1 MRIKRAL
8 EKMSVPLLSILIAM
22 LAGSAVILV
31 CGYSPIAAY
40 SSLLRGAFGSFHSCM
55 GTLEKCVPLI
65 FCGLAAMAAF
75 KSGIFN
81 IGLEGQ
87 VVVGAIAYILTGLQ
101 TSFLPMPLHVLVCIA
116 SAMLAGGSW
125 ALIAGMM
132 KVFCKA
138 NEVVSTIMLIA
149 EGLVSVLMIGI
160 FGSKGKSAMVASLST
175 IQIPV
180 IKEIPVLNVLLSG
193 YSGLAYLLAAV
204 TVISWIVIYR
214 MPIGIRLRAAGIN
227 DRVVD
232 SLGLRSDLIKYVSVM
247 VCGGLS
253 ALGGAFL
260 SLSQLNFYS
269 KDMVAGRGYIAL
281 AIFVFAKKNPVYC
294 VWISILFGLTETI
307 QLRMQAFPI
316 PTQFLSMIPYLC
328 TLIMLLF
335 AAKDFKTQRKEHA

>member
-1 MRIKRAL
+1 MNTFLNIIASSIR
-8 EKMSVPLLSILIAM
+8 MSIPLGYASI
-22 LAGSAVILV
+22 AGAISE
-31 CGYSPIAAY
+31 
-40 SSLLRGAFGSFHSCM
+40 F
-55 GTLEKCVPLI
+55 
-65 FCGLAAMAAF
+65 
-75 KSGIFN
+75 SGIVAL
-81 IGLEGQ
+81 GLEGFMTIGAFAGVLGAYYSGSAWIGVLTAAAAGALYALIFGVFCVRYQSNQ
-87 VVVGAIAYILTGLQ
+87 VVAGVGMNI
-101 TSFLPMPLHVLVCIA
+101 
-116 SAMLAGGSW
+116 
-125 ALIAGMM
+125 
-132 KVFCKA
+132 
-138 NEVVSTIMLIA
+138 IA

-160 FGSKGKSAMVASLST
+160 FGSKGKSAMVASLPA

-214 MPIGIRLRAAGIN
+214 MPIGIRLRATGIN

-232 SLGLRSDLIKYVSVM
+232 SLGLRSNRIQYVSVM

-335 AAKDFKTQRKEHA
+335 AAKNFKTQRKEHV

>member
-1 MRIKRAL
+1 MNTFLNIIASSIR
-8 EKMSVPLLSILIAM
+8 MSIPLGYASI
-22 LAGSAVILV
+22 AGAISE
-31 CGYSPIAAY
+31 
-40 SSLLRGAFGSFHSCM
+40 F
-55 GTLEKCVPLI
+55 
-65 FCGLAAMAAF
+65 
-75 KSGIFN
+75 SGIVAL
-81 IGLEGQ
+81 GLEGFMTIGAFAGVLGAYYFGSAWIGVLTAAAAGALYALIFGVFCVRYQSNQ
-87 VVVGAIAYILTGLQ
+87 VVAGVGMNI
-101 TSFLPMPLHVLVCIA
+101 
-116 SAMLAGGSW
+116 
-125 ALIAGMM
+125 
-132 KVFCKA
+132 
-138 NEVVSTIMLIA
+138 IA

-160 FGSKGKSAMVASLST
+160 FGSKGKSAMVPSLST

-335 AAKDFKTQRKEHA
+335 AAKDFKTQRKEPA